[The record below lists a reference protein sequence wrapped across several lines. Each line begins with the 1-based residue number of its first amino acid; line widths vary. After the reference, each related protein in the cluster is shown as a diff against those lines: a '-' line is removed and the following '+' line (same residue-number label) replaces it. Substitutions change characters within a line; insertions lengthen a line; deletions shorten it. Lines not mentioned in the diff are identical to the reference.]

1 MHRGKQQPELG
12 ERIGRNTHVAVV
24 AAAEPAVVVQSIAA
38 AVEPG
43 LVAAVR
49 VEVGIAAR

>member
-12 ERIGRNTHVAVV
+12 GRIGRNKHVAA
-24 AAAEPAVVVQSIAA
+24 AAAEPAVAVQSIAA

-43 LVAAVR
+43 LVAAAR
-49 VEVGIAAR
+49 VERNIVAR